1 MMQVKVSSKGLVTLP
16 KQIREE
22 FEIDKGDYLTV
33 SAEGGKIIF
42 QKVETEVDWE
52 NSDDIWKEYA
62 AKRIK

>member
-33 SAEGGKIIF
+33 SAEGEKIIF
-42 QKVETEVDWE
+42 QKVATEVDWE

-62 AKRIK
+62 VKRIK

>member
-1 MMQVKVSSKGLVTLP
+1 MSSKGLVTLP

-52 NSDDIWKEYA
+52 NLDDIWKEYA

>member
-33 SAEGGKIIF
+33 SAEGRKIIF

>member
-22 FEIDKGDYLTV
+22 FEIDKGDYLMV
-33 SAEGGKIIF
+33 SAEGRKIIF

>member
-1 MMQVKVSSKGLVTLP
+1 MQVKVSSKGLVTLP

-33 SAEGGKIIF
+33 SAEGRKIIF

>member
-16 KQIREE
+16 KQIREK
-22 FEIDKGDYLTV
+22 FKIDKGDHLTV
-33 SAEGGKIIF
+33 SAEGRKIIF
-42 QKVETEVDWE
+42 QKVETKVDWE